1 MEKPCCV
8 DAPGYRT
15 LVAAN
20 EEAKQKKLSVV
31 VGLQRRHQRNYLDG
45 IQQIRDGAIGD
56 VHLRPD
62 LLQRAWAAAGQGN
75 SSRKA

>member
-20 EEAKQKKLSVV
+20 AAGRAKKLSVV
-31 VGLQRRHQRNYLDG
+31 VGLQRRHQRNYLEG
-45 IQQIRDGAIGD
+45 IQKIRDGAVGEIC
-56 VHLRPD
+56 LIRTYFNMPP
-62 LLQRAWAAAGQGN
+62 AAAAARP
-75 SSRKA
+75 SRPG